1 MFYFKSFL
9 DLNIMTFKN
18 YKIELNDNYSSAHP
32 ETKFIFW
39 NMENSEEPIGNAKSI
54 EQCVEFINDILDEQL

>member
-1 MFYFKSFL
+1 MFYFKLFL

-18 YKIELNDNYSSAHP
+18 YKIELNDNYSPAHP

-54 EQCVEFINDILDEQL
+54 EQCVKLINEITNE